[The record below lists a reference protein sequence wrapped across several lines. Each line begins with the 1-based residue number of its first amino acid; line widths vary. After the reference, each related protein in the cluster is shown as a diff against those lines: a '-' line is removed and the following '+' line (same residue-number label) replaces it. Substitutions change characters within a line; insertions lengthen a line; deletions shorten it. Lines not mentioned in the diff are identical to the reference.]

1 MTLIRPSAKSLLR
14 VRRLVRRSV
23 PAGARRFAHTVRY
36 RLLDAMDT
44 LLGRHD
50 DLTPPHKLIF
60 VGRGNYRKI
69 GQEFFQYFKDLG
81 GLQPHYRVLDIGSGI
96 GRMAVPM
103 IGYLSDRGSYEG
115 FDVVPLGVEW
125 CTEHITRRD
134 SHFQFRVADVRNK
147 EYNPGGRVTAAEYR
161 FPYPDESFDFAFL
174 TSVFTHM
181 LPDEVENYLREIQ
194 RVLKP
199 GGRSLITW
207 FLLNPES
214 EALIREG
221 ASSLDFVHAL
231 GECLTT
237 NPETPEEAIC
247 YRQSHV
253 IELYERAGLEIEP
266 PIRYGSWCGRKRYL
280 SYQDLCVARKQA
292 PGLGL
297 AS

>member
-1 MTLIRPSAKSLLR
+1 
-14 VRRLVRRSV
+14 
-23 PAGARRFAHTVRY
+23 
-36 RLLDAMDT
+36 MDT

-81 GLQPHYRVLDIGSGI
+81 GLQPHYRVLDVGSGI

-125 CTEHITRRD
+125 CTEHITRKYPNFR
-134 SHFQFRVADVRNK
+134 FQLADIRNK
-147 EYNPGGRVTAAEYR
+147 EYSPAGRFTAAEYR
-161 FPYPDESFDFAFL
+161 FPYPDDSFDFAFL

-181 LPDEVENYLREIQ
+181 LPDEVANYLGEIR

-199 GGRSLITW
+199 GGRCLITW

-214 EALIREG
+214 EGLIRAG
-221 ASSLDFVHAL
+221 VSSLEFTHPIGD
-231 GECLTT
+231 CMTT

-247 YRQSHV
+247 YRLESV
-253 IELYERAGLEIEP
+253 IALYERIGLQLES
-266 PIRYGSWCGRKRYL
+266 PIRYGSWCGRKHFL
-280 SYQDLCVARKQA
+280 SYQDICIGRKPA
-292 PGLGL
+292 PG
-297 AS
+297 